1 MKIGFGSDH
10 AAVELKNC
18 LLEHL
23 EERGFECVDFGASSP
38 QDKVDYPVPGRRVAE
53 AIRHGEIDKGI
64 LVCGT
69 GVGISLAANKV
80 PGIRAGVCSEPYTA
94 KMIVEHNNCQILAMG
109 ARVVGTELGKMICDA
124 FINAE
129 FLGDRHARRV
139 DMISQIEQ
147 DYYKNQM

>member
-18 LLEHL
+18 LLEHMK
-23 EERGFECVDFGASSP
+23 ERGFECVDFGAASP
-38 QDKVDYPVPGRRVAE
+38 EDKVDYPIPGRKVAE
-53 AIRHGEIDKGI
+53 AIAWGEIDKGV

-109 ARVVGTELGKMICDA
+109 ARVVGTELAKLICDTFFDA
-124 FINAE
+124 QFQ
-129 FLGDRHARRV
+129 GGRHACRV
-139 DMISQIEQ
+139 DLITQVER
-147 DYYKNQM
+147 DYSKEIK